1 MIIAS
6 ISINHKKT
14 PVAVREK
21 VAFSP
26 NEVANANNKLLQNPQ
41 INACVILATCNRLE
55 IYISTKQTN
64 NKELLAKFLADFHNL
79 ELDLNEYLDYFEN
92 ETAVKHITQVAS
104 GLDSLVLGEPQI
116 LGQLK
121 DAYNIAKKNNQLDK
135 ILEKLFQHAFF
146 VAKKVRSETDI
157 GKNPVSIAYCGVK
170 LSEKIFSDIHKQTAL
185 LIGAGE
191 MIELSAKHLAQKNVK
206 QIIIANRT
214 AQNAQKIVD
223 DLSVPTKIIALGQL
237 SDYFYQADIV
247 ISSTA
252 APIAIIGKGLVERSI
267 KKRKHKPIFIL
278 DIAIPRDVEAEVAEL
293 NDVFL
298 YTVDDLKQVVRDNEQ
313 SRNAAKQLA
322 ISKINEL
329 NQEFIEFFA
338 NLNNQEIIKN
348 YYQSANNIKISLIAS
363 ALKDLQTNDVD
374 IVINKLADQL
384 TNKLLHQNLTNLKA
398 LDNEALK
405 QCHNCIPKIT
415 NE

>member
-1 MIIAS
+1 VIIAS

-384 TNKLLHQNLTNLKA
+384 TNKLLHQNLTNIKA

>member
-1 MIIAS
+1 VIIAS

-322 ISKINEL
+322 INKINEL

>member
-1 MIIAS
+1 
-6 ISINHKKT
+6 
-14 PVAVREK
+14 
-21 VAFSP
+21 
-26 NEVANANNKLLQNPQ
+26 
-41 INACVILATCNRLE
+41 
-55 IYISTKQTN
+55 
-64 NKELLAKFLADFHNL
+64 
-79 ELDLNEYLDYFEN
+79 
-92 ETAVKHITQVAS
+92 VAS

-322 ISKINEL
+322 INKINEL

>member
-1 MIIAS
+1 VIIAS

-398 LDNEALK
+398 LDNDALK

>member
-1 MIIAS
+1 VIIAS